1 MKAIESAF
9 LDYHVE
15 HGFTTPEPFPLV
27 IDDPTVLFTN
37 ATITPFKAMFA
48 GKEPF
53 DNFAFIQRC
62 LRLGGTGGTVETA
75 RTDTEYTSLFNML
88 GSGYFEVSHKEA
100 LDYFVDVL
108 DALGMERKKIIF
120 SSVGAYALG
129 ATLEQSALDSS
140 QVRIFDTSDEVQH
153 EWSFGEGDL
162 HGQGIIAWFAPEGHD
177 QRPALSD
184 CLQIGRI
191 VHIDGVSEGE
201 NVLKFEHTAF
211 DLGLGMGRVEM
222 ALTGDNKYSLMPWR
236 RLAEQFKGT
245 FDGISEG
252 DAHYMANL
260 CCIIDELTA
269 EGLEPG
275 NKKQA
280 YALRKTI
287 RSLIEE
293 SWIQAGELVSIKDVL
308 KPFIQG
314 SMSREK
320 LVTIL
325 SNEENALRRVLSQ
338 AEAKRRKHTDM
349 TLDDLHGTFGIKPSL
364 LKLMRDS

>member
-1 MKAIESAF
+1 MKSIETSF
-9 LDYHVE
+9 LEFHEDR
-15 HGFTTPEPFPLV
+15 GFSMPEPFPLV

-37 ATITPFKAMFA
+37 ATITPFKSMFA
-48 GKEPF
+48 GEVAF
-53 DNFAFIQRC
+53 DDFALIQRC

-75 RTDTEYTSLFNML
+75 RTNAEYTSLFNML
-88 GSGYFEVSHKEA
+88 GSGYFEVSYEEA

-108 DALGMERKKIIF
+108 DALGMDRKKMIF

-129 ATLEQSALDSS
+129 STLEHSALDSS
-140 QVRIFDTSDEVQH
+140 QVRIFDNPDEVQH
-153 EWSFGEGDL
+153 EWSFGDGDL
-162 HGQGIIAWFAPEGHD
+162 HGQGIIAWFAPQGHE
-177 QRPALSD
+177 QRPVLSD

-191 VHIDGVSEGE
+191 VHIDGVSVGE
-201 NVLKFEHTAF
+201 NVLKFEHAAF
-211 DLGLGMGRVEM
+211 DLGLGMSRVEK
-222 ALTGDNKYSLMPWR
+222 ALTGDNKNSLMPWR
-236 RLAEQFKGT
+236 SLAEQFKNI

-260 CCIIDELTA
+260 CCIVDELIS

-293 SWIQAGELVSIKDVL
+293 TWVQADELVGIKDFL

-314 SMSREK
+314 SMSGEK
-320 LVTIL
+320 LATIL
-325 SNEENALRRVLSQ
+325 SNEESALRRVLSQ
-338 AEAKRRKHTDM
+338 AEAKRRKHTGM

-364 LKLMRDS
+364 LKLMGDS